1 MCVFFYVAYQGF
13 MEIHSPKLLA
23 GASEGGA
30 EVFMTDYFGQ
40 PACLAQSP
48 QLYKQMTAA
57 CGGFGRVMEVGLL
70 LFCMEACLPIA
81 SDEKEAASF
90 AGACWGKARPA

>member
-1 MCVFFYVAYQGF
+1 MLNRLACLLIVSLLQGF

-23 GASEGGA
+23 GASEGGS
-30 EVFMTDYFGQ
+30 EVFVTDYFGQ

-57 CGGFGRVMEVGLL
+57 CGGFGRVMEVS
-70 LFCMEACLPIA
+70 FPNFWRVA
-81 SDEKEAASF
+81 DEENRVGGGRGRFQSSELT
-90 AGACWGKARPA
+90 